1 MLASSCLQQSKIE
14 NVIIIG
20 KKYFYECTS
29 TSTGT
34 YAPYNRC
41 FFLFMSFF
49 YFILFGAVIL
59 DHC

>member
-49 YFILFGAVIL
+49 ILFYL
-59 DHC
+59 EL